1 MSTYSTRKWVLLLIK
16 KHNQLDLISN
26 PIIFTTIWVIP
37 ILVLICS
44 TLLENRILIGW
55 IWVISLF
62 WMGVAC
68 LFNAKKCKRTHCFY
82 TGPFFIVMAIVA
94 LLLGYSFINLGE
106 NGWILLGVFSIV
118 GGILIWNFSE
128 SVMGKY
134 MKNWMSAFSIK
145 RTFKKWRG
153 INILMPLKD
162 DH

>member
-1 MSTYSTRKWVLLLIK
+1 MLIK
-16 KHNQLDLISN
+16 KHNQLDLVSN

-134 MKNWMSAFSIK
+134 MKN
-145 RTFKKWRG
+145 
-153 INILMPLKD
+153 
-162 DH
+162 